1 MENNKELLY
10 DPVEDTIEYQN
21 IRDELESELFKLMQN
36 VDVKMGR
43 SYKYWSLKKRILK
56 QKYNIDWK
64 SPPEMNPGIIFN

>member
-1 MENNKELLY
+1 MENNQELLY
-10 DPVEDTIEYQN
+10 DPVEDTVEYQN

>member
-10 DPVEDTIEYQN
+10 DPVEDTVEYKN

-43 SYKYWSLKKRILK
+43 NYKYWSLKKRILK

>member
-1 MENNKELLY
+1 MENNQELLY
-10 DPVEDTIEYQN
+10 DPVENTVEYQN

-36 VDVKMGR
+36 VNVKMGR

>member
-10 DPVEDTIEYQN
+10 DPVEDTVEYQN

>member
-1 MENNKELLY
+1 MENNQELLY
-10 DPVEDTIEYQN
+10 DPVEDTVEYQN

-43 SYKYWSLKKRILK
+43 NYKYWSLKKRILK

>member
-1 MENNKELLY
+1 MENNQELLY
-10 DPVEDTIEYQN
+10 DPVEDTVEYQN

-36 VDVKMGR
+36 VNVKMGR

>member
-1 MENNKELLY
+1 MGNNQELLY
-10 DPVEDTIEYQN
+10 DPVEDTVEYQN

-43 SYKYWSLKKRILK
+43 SYKYWSLKQRILK

>member
-1 MENNKELLY
+1 MENNQELVY
-10 DPVEDTIEYQN
+10 DPVEDTVEYQN

>member
-10 DPVEDTIEYQN
+10 DPIEDTVEYQN

>member
-10 DPVEDTIEYQN
+10 DPIEDTVEYQN

-43 SYKYWSLKKRILK
+43 NYKYWSLKKRILK

>member
-1 MENNKELLY
+1 MGNNQELLY
-10 DPVEDTIEYQN
+10 DPVEDTVEYQN

>member
-10 DPVEDTIEYQN
+10 DPVEDTVEYKN
-21 IRDELESELFKLMQN
+21 IQDELESELFKLMQN

>member
-1 MENNKELLY
+1 MENNQELLY
-10 DPVEDTIEYQN
+10 DPVENTVEYQN

>member
-1 MENNKELLY
+1 MENNQELLY
-10 DPVEDTIEYQN
+10 DPVEDTVEYKN

-43 SYKYWSLKKRILK
+43 NYKYWGLKKRILK